1 MREWHEKL
9 IIIKVNDKIIDERYP
24 VSVTEKYE
32 EETDNTVE
40 ARSGCIMRLIKLRC
54 QLAT

>member
-1 MREWHEKL
+1 VNGTKSSSL
-9 IIIKVNDKIIDERYP
+9 KVNDKIIDERYP

-32 EETDNTVE
+32 EEIDNAVE
-40 ARSGCIMRLIKLRC
+40 ARSGCIMHPIKLCC